1 MVNFFKKAAD
11 AVGLT
16 PVGRA
21 TKEERSS
28 LREAEKQE
36 KHIRQLMDREL
47 IGAQKVVAKSQAEYD
62 ERVAAAEHALARLEN
77 PGTGEVIAS
86 LGGVT
91 LSEHMIQV
99 GQSVFSLAG
108 ITAQSQLTSSSA
120 LLQIRLPNGQTLM
133 ERYSTEWR
141 NDGKPTYHKEDRGD
155 FAVIH
160 SSQGRV
166 RDYSEEQVIRL
177 ENLINNQVIEH
188 QQFVELLPV
197 RIPEARARLEAERR
211 NDQEFRA
218 SEAQLENLR
227 SNSPHLPALEQT
239 VQLVRQRR
247 LQYENAR
254 RRFEGQPEL
263 SELPDDVDLSDDES

>member
-77 PGTGEVIAS
+77 PGTGEVLAS

-141 NDGKPTYHKEDRGD
+141 AHGKPTYHTETQGD
-155 FAVIH
+155 YEIVH
-160 SSQGRV
+160 SSQDKV

-211 NDQEFRA
+211 NDQELRA

-254 RRFEGQPEL
+254 RRFEGQPEV